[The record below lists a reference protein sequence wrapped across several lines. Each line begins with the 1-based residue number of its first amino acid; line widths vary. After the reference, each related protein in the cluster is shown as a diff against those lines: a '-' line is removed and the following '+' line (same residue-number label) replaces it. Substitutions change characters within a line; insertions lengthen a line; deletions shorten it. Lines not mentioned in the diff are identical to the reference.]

1 MHQDPSFKL
10 SKTAF
15 GQFFRFYIISGDP
28 SDLGGVKISL
38 SRFIVVLQSK
48 LKMFCDQGVK
58 YYTKTASGT
67 QKITKVHFCLYL
79 PQDLPGCIFQKLV
92 LFGVISTSFV
102 HISSFTKGS
111 PPHYACIVLH
121 PVTIIA
127 RMSPILARM
136 SPTPPNMPPAL
147 LTISTLQ
154 KVSDVVTILP
164 CSACLCWH
172 YQQFRYDRF

>member
-1 MHQDPSFKL
+1 MQKVFTTFVL

-15 GQFFRFYIISGDP
+15 GQLFRFFIIRGDP

-79 PQDLPGCIFQKLV
+79 QCHPTETSQFVWHSFIIWSAQHFETDLNLYNTDMVDYTIV
-92 LFGVISTSFV
+92 NDSTVGFIAV
-102 HISSFTKGS
+102 V
-111 PPHYACIVLH
+111 Y
-121 PVTIIA
+121 IIKYS
-127 RMSPILARM
+127 M
-136 SPTPPNMPPAL
+136 N
-147 LTISTLQ
+147 
-154 KVSDVVTILP
+154 
-164 CSACLCWH
+164 
-172 YQQFRYDRF
+172 